1 MLKENYSSLKKIVHI
16 VGARPNFVKAF
27 PLIKHLNDTSD
38 FSQILIHT
46 GQHYDYEMS
55 QSFFETFSIQEPNY
69 FLDIGKLDPII
80 QIGKIIEKMYPIL
93 AIEKPNLVVVYG
105 DVNSTVGATVISKR
119 MDIDVVHVEA
129 GLRSFDMD
137 MPEEI
142 NRLMVD
148 KLSDLLLIH
157 SESAKINLENE
168 GINPKKIKFVG
179 NIMIDSLVMMKKKI
193 NQSILQ
199 KYELEEKNY
208 CLLTMH
214 RPSNVDHAESRK
226 LNLNFIDQLSKK
238 IKIICPIH
246 HRMKDMI
253 SKLDNKNFIGIPP
266 LNYIDFLSLQNYA
279 KFVIT
284 DSGGVQEET
293 SFLNVPCFTLR
304 ENTERPVTID
314 LGTNKLIGPNYDEFE
329 EKLSLSLKNTFD
341 ANNSIKIPLWDGK
354 TSERIRK
361 ELLSY
366 LDEKNENSLYP

>member
-1 MLKENYSSLKKIVHI
+1 MLKENNNSSKKIVHI

-38 FSQILIHT
+38 ISQILIHT

-55 QSFFETFSIQEPNY
+55 QSFFDTFNIQEPNY
-69 FLDIGKLDPII
+69 FLDIGSLDPII

-93 AIEKPNLVVVYG
+93 AKEKPNLVVVYG

-142 NRLMVD
+142 NRLIVD

-157 SESAKINLENE
+157 SESAKINLAKE
-168 GINPKKIKFVG
+168 GINPQKIKFVG

-193 NQSILQ
+193 NKSILQ
-199 KYELEEKNY
+199 KYQLEEKNY

-214 RPSNVDHAESRK
+214 RPSNVDHVTSRK
-226 LNLNFIDQLSKK
+226 LNLNFINQLSKK
-238 IKIICPIH
+238 IKIICPVH

-253 SKLDNKNFIGIPP
+253 SKLDNKNFIGIDP

-314 LGTNKLIGPNYDEFE
+314 LGTNELIGPNYNEFE
-329 EKLSLSLKNTFD
+329 EKLSLSLNRFD
-341 ANNSIKIPLWDGK
+341 ANKSPKIPFWDGN

-361 ELLSY
+361 ELLLY
-366 LDEKNENSLYP
+366 LDIKK